1 MGTRLTWVGHATV
14 LMDFGGAR
22 VLTDPTLRKRVAHL
36 RRRTPLPPDS
46 TSDVDVVLISH
57 AHMDHLHMPSLGRVG
72 REIPVVA
79 PSGSGDLIRRKGFTT
94 VVEVRP
100 GDELSLA
107 GVDVSVVPAA
117 HLPGRGPHSNVSS
130 DPLGYVVGSATHRV
144 YFAGDT
150 DLFDEMADLGPI
162 DVAFL
167 PIWGWGP
174 TIGEGHLDPE
184 RAVEATRLIEP
195 DVVIPM
201 HWGTYTPENAR
212 PGRPA
217 WIDEAVMRFTKLLT
231 DTEDEARLKV
241 LEPGQSFWLPA

>member
-1 MGTRLTWVGHATV
+1 MTTRLTWVGHATV
-14 LMDFGGAR
+14 LMDFPEAR

-36 RRRTPLPPDS
+36 RRRTPLPPES
-46 TSDVDVVLISH
+46 TVDVDLVLISH
-57 AHMDHLHMPSLGRVG
+57 AHMDHLHMPSLGKVD
-72 REIPVVA
+72 REVPVVVPRGA
-79 PSGSGDLIRRKGFTT
+79 GDLVRRKGFTT
-94 VVEVRP
+94 VVEVTP
-100 GDELSLA
+100 GDCLSLA
-107 GVDVSVVPAA
+107 GVDLTVVPAA
-117 HLPGRGPHSNVSS
+117 HIHGRGPHSNVTAE
-130 DPLGYVVGSATHRV
+130 PLGYIAAASDHRV

-150 DLFDEMADLGPI
+150 DLFEQMADLGPI

-195 DVVIPM
+195 RMVIPM

-231 DTEDEARLKV
+231 DTEDEARLRV
-241 LEPGQSFWLPA
+241 LEPGDSVRLS